1 MNVADYISKQGEDR
15 QHILASLHSILLKE
29 DPTVV
34 AEVGTMMGK
43 EMILYKEKGHF
54 KYGLASVK
62 NYMSMH
68 IMPIYGGSP
77 LHKRY
82 QVLLPE
88 MEFQKGCINF
98 KTASEAPLEIIRQLF
113 ADCAKISVAAML
125 EERKNTK
132 KT

>member
-1 MNVADYISKQGEDR
+1 MTAEDYISRQQADR
-15 QHILASLHSILLKE
+15 KNILSSLHSIILKE

-34 AEVGTMMGK
+34 AEIGTMMGK
-43 EMILYKEKGHF
+43 EMILYKEKGNF

-77 LHKRY
+77 LHAKY
-82 QVLLPE
+82 QVLLPD

-98 KTASEAPLEIIRQLF
+98 KTDSNVPLEIIRQLF
-113 ADCAKISVAAML
+113 ADCAKISVTAML
-125 EERKNTK
+125 EQRKK
-132 KT
+132 AK